1 MVIGIE
7 KFKEYFKEFPENYII
22 IGGTACDFVLAE
34 AGLIPRATRDID
46 MVIIVEA
53 LKAEF
58 VRRFWDF
65 IKAGEYEK
73 KQSNEEK
80 RNHYRFLNPLK
91 KEFPSQVELFSR
103 MPGIIDFHPDIHLT
117 PIPVEDDLSSLSAI
131 LLDGDYYNYTISNC
145 TLTNGINCASPD
157 SLICLK
163 AKAFLDL
170 NERRK
175 AGEAIDSRKIK
186 KHKTDIFRLA
196 TLFGENNSFVVPGTL
211 KRDLSDFVREVKDDL
226 PEKQLFRDLGIPEL
240 NVEALFQQLKNN
252 FNLVG

>member
-145 TLTNGINCASPD
+145 TLTNGINYASPD

-186 KHKTDIFRLA
+186 KHKTGI
-196 TLFGENNSFVVPGTL
+196 G
-211 KRDLSDFVREVKDDL
+211 VRCIS
-226 PEKQLFRDLGIPEL
+226 G
-240 NVEALFQQLKNN
+240 
-252 FNLVG
+252 

>member
-58 VRRFWDF
+58 VIRFWDF

-145 TLTNGINCASPD
+145 TLTNGINYASPD

-196 TLFGENNSFVVPGTL
+196 TLFGENDSFVVPGTL

>member
-145 TLTNGINCASPD
+145 TLTNGINYASTD

-196 TLFGENNSFVVPGTL
+196 TLFSEEDSFVVPGTL
-211 KRDLSDFVREVKDDL
+211 KKDLSDFVDEVKDNL
-226 PEKQLFRDLGIPEL
+226 PEKLLFRDLGIPEI
-240 NVEALFQQLKNN
+240 NVELLLQQLKNN
-252 FNLVG
+252 FLL

>member
-145 TLTNGINCASPD
+145 TLTNGINYASPD

-196 TLFGENNSFVVPGTL
+196 TLFGENDSFVVPGTL

>member
-1 MVIGIE
+1 VVIGIE

-145 TLTNGINCASPD
+145 TLTNGINYASPD

-196 TLFGENNSFVVPGTL
+196 TLFSEEDSFVVPGTL
-211 KRDLSDFVREVKDDL
+211 KKDLSDFVDEVKDDL
-226 PEKQLFRDLGIPEL
+226 PEKNLFRDLGIHEI
-240 NVEALFQQLKNN
+240 NVEALLQQFKNN
-252 FNLVG
+252 FNL

>member
-7 KFKEYFKEFPENYII
+7 KFKEYFKEFPESYII
-22 IGGTACDFVLAE
+22 IGGTACDFVLAK
-34 AGLIPRATRDID
+34 AGLIPRVTRDID
-46 MVIIVEA
+46 MILIVEA
-53 LKAEF
+53 LKSEF
-58 VRRFWDF
+58 VIRFWDF
-65 IKAGEYEK
+65 IKAGEYEE
-73 KQSNEEK
+73 KQSGEKK
-80 RNHYRFLNPLK
+80 RNYYRFLNPSN

-103 MPGIIDFHPDIHLT
+103 MPDIIDPHPDIHLT

-131 LLDGDYYNYTISNC
+131 LLDDDYYNYTISNC
-145 TLTNGINCASPD
+145 TLADGINCASPN

-170 NERRK
+170 NARRK

-196 TLFGENNSFVVPGTL
+196 TLFREDDSFVVPSTL
-211 KRDLSDFVREVKDDL
+211 KKDLSDFVGEVKDDL
-226 PEKQLFRDLGIPEL
+226 PEKNLFRDLGIPEI

-252 FNLVG
+252 FNL

>member
-1 MVIGIE
+1 
-7 KFKEYFKEFPENYII
+7 
-22 IGGTACDFVLAE
+22 
-34 AGLIPRATRDID
+34 
-46 MVIIVEA
+46 
-53 LKAEF
+53 
-58 VRRFWDF
+58 
-65 IKAGEYEK
+65 
-73 KQSNEEK
+73 
-80 RNHYRFLNPLK
+80 
-91 KEFPSQVELFSR
+91 

-145 TLTNGINCASPD
+145 TLTNGINYASPD

-196 TLFGENNSFVVPGTL
+196 TLFGENDSFVVPGTL